1 MGRPQAEPSWAELG
15 EEGTQGSVVPK
26 KPRVDT
32 LVGERI
38 GEDCRGPGTSQHTS
52 VLAGFVWLLP
62 KPLTH
67 GTFGG
72 DQEKRQMMFQFKHRH
87 AI

>member
-1 MGRPQAEPSWAELG
+1 MDRPQAEPSWAELG
-15 EEGTQGSVVPK
+15 EEGAQGSVVPK

-32 LVGERI
+32 LVSERI
-38 GEDCRGPGTSQHTS
+38 GEDCGHPGTSQRTR
-52 VLAGFVWLLP
+52 VLAGHVWLLP

-72 DQEKRQMMFQFKHRH
+72 DQERWQVRFHFRHRR
-87 AI
+87 AL

>member
-26 KPRVDT
+26 KPRVDA
-32 LVGERI
+32 LVGEGI
-38 GEDCRGPGTSQHTS
+38 GEDCRGPGTSQHTW
-52 VLAGFVWLLP
+52 VLAGHVWLLP
-62 KPLTH
+62 KPLTR

-72 DQEKRQMMFQFKHRH
+72 DQERRQMTFQFRLRR
-87 AI
+87 AF